1 VEVLKDIGFLLSYV
15 PTKDSK
21 EYVKI
26 KLSGKQQ
33 PLKTHTFSVQVQS
46 KDAPAM
52 NQFLRKV
59 YEDKN
64 LFVPYLMQK
73 SPQAVARVFQ
83 KQDKCI
89 KDMGGCA
96 DCITQEMMPKLEIIA
111 ETKKVVGISD
121 TKALTHSSDPRLLQE
136 HP

>member
-1 VEVLKDIGFLLSYV
+1 MSNKTVPALENDPAVIKYLRNVPLRPLVEVLKDIGFLLSYV

-59 YEDKN
+59 YEDKKF
-64 LFVPYLMQK
+64 FVPYLMQK
-73 SPQAVARVFQ
+73 NPR
-83 KQDKCI
+83 KQLQGCI
-89 KDMGGCA
+89 KKQNKRIKDTWVVVL
-96 DCITQEMMPKLEIIA
+96 IVLL
-111 ETKKVVGISD
+111 KK
-121 TKALTHSSDPRLLQE
+121 
-136 HP
+136 